1 MGKDWAR
8 ARQRAA
14 CRVSPS
20 GAGEGASSTYS
31 VASRPGDR
39 GSRPPAAALHT
50 TTAQDLRQRA
60 ATPAVDRE
68 VTLESHLSVP
78 ARVPRGLS
86 PPHQTH
92 SAHSVNRFHGRGGT
106 HGTPP
111 APGAYVT
118 RNSYSSPLFLP
129 VTTQRTLPCLSGL
142 SDKPLPFLQPPNI
155 RKASPRRK
163 PTMVRSREVRTTGAA
178 RRRCPSSAD
187 SPGCALLCS

>member
-1 MGKDWAR
+1 MPGEPPPGRRGRLEHLLSGFQVRDHPQLPSTPSTAQPHR
-8 ARQRAA
+8 IQDRGRQR
-14 CRVSPS
+14 
-20 GAGEGASSTYS
+20 
-31 VASRPGDR
+31 
-39 GSRPPAAALHT
+39 
-50 TTAQDLRQRA
+50 QRW
-60 ATPAVDRE
+60 TE

-78 ARVPRGLS
+78 ARDPRGLS
-86 PPHQTH
+86 LPRRTH
-92 SAHSVNRFHGRGGT
+92 PAHSINRLHGRGGT

-129 VTTQRTLPCLSGL
+129 VMTQRALPCLSRL
-142 SDKPLPFLQPPNI
+142 SDMPLPFLQPPNI

-163 PTMVRSREVRTTGAA
+163 PTMVRSREVRTTGTP